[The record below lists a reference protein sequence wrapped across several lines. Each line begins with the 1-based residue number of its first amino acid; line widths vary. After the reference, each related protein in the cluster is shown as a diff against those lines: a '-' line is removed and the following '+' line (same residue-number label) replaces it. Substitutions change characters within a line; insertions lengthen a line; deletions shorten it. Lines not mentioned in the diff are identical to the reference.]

1 MNDYKKKDTIIASL
15 ADFYRSTDQ
24 FKKAIQHYTN
34 IINSN
39 TIDEFQLSRILFIRG
54 ICFER
59 IDQWSAAEKDFLYAL
74 DISPKNAQ
82 ILNYLAYGW
91 IERDI
96 FIDKSLAMLKIAYD
110 ENPNSHYIL
119 DSLAWGY
126 YKKNDLVTAVDLME
140 EVIKR
145 APGEAISLD
154 HLGDIYFA
162 LGRKREAY
170 FMWNQA
176 KDLAEPEDEISDSI
190 QLKLQQYNA
199 G

>member
-1 MNDYKKKDTIIASL
+1 MWALPSVSTAMSKLLTDEVVDNFVKGSSNVLVSVPTLASKEKMNESTKKIDTLKSELRII
-15 ADFYRSTDQ
+15 
-24 FKKAIQHYTN
+24 K
-34 IINSN
+34 
-39 TIDEFQLSRILFIRG
+39 E
-54 ICFER
+54 
-59 IDQWSAAEKDFLYAL
+59 
-74 DISPKNAQ
+74 
-82 ILNYLAYGW
+82 
-91 IERDI
+91 
-96 FIDKSLAMLKIAYD
+96 KSLAMLKIAYD